1 MSDIQ
6 DLFDQLPID
15 QLAAQVG
22 GDPADVSKAVG
33 AALPALLMG
42 MGANAQ
48 DSSGEASLF
57 EALSQHVGRS
67 ASDLDAVDEAD
78 GAKITSHVF
87 GSNEEAV
94 VAKLGGAAGNQSLI
108 QKLLPILAPL
118 VMAWLANQVMGQG
131 QPKTAPQ
138 AGGGGI
144 LGQILG
150 QVLGGQ
156 SEAQTAPSTGGG
168 QFKVPGQGNDG
179 GLQMPTTQQ
188 QGAPDL
194 GGLGGGILGD
204 ILGGLLGGGRR

>member
-1 MSDIQ
+1 MFDIQ
-6 DLFDQLPID
+6 DLFDHLQID

-118 VMAWLANQVMGQG
+118 VMA
-131 QPKTAPQ
+131 
-138 AGGGGI
+138 I
-144 LGQILG
+144 
-150 QVLGGQ
+150 
-156 SEAQTAPSTGGG
+156 
-168 QFKVPGQGNDG
+168 
-179 GLQMPTTQQ
+179 
-188 QGAPDL
+188 
-194 GGLGGGILGD
+194 
-204 ILGGLLGGGRR
+204 GRAHV